1 MYITYQAKGTKLLF
15 VMLDV
20 DDFKIVNDTWGH
32 NVGDRVLSQT
42 GQVLRSSWS
51 HGIVGGL
58 G

>member
-20 DDFKIVNDTWGH
+20 DDFKIVNDTLGH

-42 GQVLRSSWS
+42 DRCLRKQ
-51 HGIVGGL
+51 L
-58 G
+58 E